1 MKSAPSDNN
10 SFVPAHSNCIHAL
23 YFPCQCFCARTP
35 TKGVT
40 LPSWAY
46 SVTSVFQSTLPRREW
61 LTEQL
66 FFRSCSSDFN
76 PHSHEGSDLF
86 LITVFTVIFII
97 SIHTP
102 TKGVTFPRQFN
113 LVTFYFNP
121 HSHEGSDRF
130 LFFTCFI
137 ASYFN
142 PHSHEGSD
150 TFPTTSGWQL
160 LISIHTPTKG
170 VTASVG
176 YNIVTGVW
184 FQSTL
189 PRREWRRQIWHHG

>member
-61 LTEQL
+61 RHWNTAA
-66 FFRSCSSDFN
+66 SSYCHFNPHSHEGSDLNDMYCLPHEGDFN
-76 PHSHEGSDLF
+76 PHSHEGSDHLRSSMQILMMYF
-86 LITVFTVIFII
+86 NPHSHEGSDCICFKIVICAHI

-102 TKGVTFPRQFN
+102 TKGVTN
-113 LVTFYFNP
+113 SCEY
-121 HSHEGSDRF
+121 
-130 LFFTCFI
+130 I
-137 ASYFN
+137 AA
-142 PHSHEGSD
+142 
-150 TFPTTSGWQL
+150 TAV
-160 LISIHTPTKG
+160 ISIHTPTKG
-170 VTASVG
+170 VTL
-176 YNIVTGVW
+176 
-184 FQSTL
+184 STIIL
-189 PRREWRRQIWHHG
+189 